1 MGPIIAY
8 TVAIVILVLLSGFF
22 SATETAYSSISKLK
36 FKALAESDNRAARW
50 AGVLGEQYDKLLT
63 TILIGNNIVNIA
75 ASVIATLLFSK
86 LIKEE
91 SISGVVST
99 VVITLVVLF
108 VGEVAPKT
116 MAKRTPEPVAI
127 ASAPFVLFLYYLFY
141 PLNYILGAWQK
152 FVTKFSRNKEGQV
165 QITDDELIT
174 YVDEAQNTGSI
185 DEEESELIKSAIEFD
200 DLTIEDS
207 LTPRVDI
214 EALDVNCSVEKAL
227 EKFRE
232 TGFSRLP
239 VYRGN
244 IDNIIGLVNEKD
256 FYKAYLAGEKKLRNI
271 MTKNVIMVPAS
282 MKLPDILKKLQGA
295 KTHLAVVMGEYGGT
309 RGIITLEDILEEL
322 VGEIWDE
329 HDDIVERIK
338 KIDDNLYEVVGDLNI
353 GELFEEFDLDE
364 EADDY
369 EPVTVGGLI
378 ATLLERAPKTNDKV
392 LFKNLKLTVLKAE
405 QNRVLKVMVEVL
417 EKKEEEKEDSLLLKG
432 IIGNSDEQQSED

>member
-36 FKALAESDNRAARW
+36 FKALTESDNRAARW

-116 MAKRTPEPVAI
+116 MAKRNPEPVAI
-127 ASAPFVLFLYYLFY
+127 ASAPFVLLLYYLFY
-141 PLNYILGAWQK
+141 PLNLILGAWQK

-200 DLTIEDS
+200 DLTVEDS

>member
-1 MGPIIAY
+1 MSARKKIA
-8 TVAIVILVLLSGFF
+8 AFF
-22 SATETAYSSISKLK
+22 L
-36 FKALAESDNRAARW
+36 FL
-50 AGVLGEQYDKLLT
+50 
-63 TILIGNNIVNIA
+63 TILLVPAKNCLA
-75 ASVIATLLFSK
+75 DQS
-86 LIKEE
+86 
-91 SISGVVST
+91 ST
-99 VVITLVVLF
+99 NSETGYRTVL
-108 VGEVAPKT
+108 
-116 MAKRTPEPVAI
+116 
-127 ASAPFVLFLYYLFY
+127 
-141 PLNYILGAWQK
+141 
-152 FVTKFSRNKEGQV
+152 
-165 QITDDELIT
+165 
-174 YVDEAQNTGSI
+174 VDEADLLN

-200 DLTIEDS
+200 DLTVEDS